1 MDFNYCPSLDSN
13 LLERNDL
20 FFRNCSKPYLHK
32 KINIKMR
39 MLFVLLLSV
48 VLLASCQTDS
58 AKAPAV
64 ETMDAATLSKKIA
77 ETRNQ
82 IYNEKDNKFDS
93 NKAME
98 YIQYCQSFATVAPQ
112 DPEAAKYLFQAAE
125 TARSIKKYNRALAIY
140 DQIYNNFSSYPKAP
154 QAMFLKAFTL
164 DSEMQQYDKAKVLY
178 EEFMA
183 KHPQDEFADDT
194 KFLLENLGK
203 SDEEIIKQFE
213 EQQAKM
219 KEK

>member
-1 MDFNYCPSLDSN
+1 
-13 LLERNDL
+13 
-20 FFRNCSKPYLHK
+20 
-32 KINIKMR
+32 MR
-39 MLFVLLLSV
+39 MLLVLLLSV
-48 VLLASCQTDS
+48 VLLASCQTDG

-64 ETMDAATLSKKIA
+64 ETMDAATLGKKIA

-82 IYNEKDNKFDS
+82 IYNEKENKFDS
-93 NKAME
+93 KKALE
-98 YIQYCQSFATVAPQ
+98 YIEYCQSFATVAPG
-112 DPEAAKYLFQAAE
+112 DPEAPKYLFQAAE
-125 TARSIKKYNRALAIY
+125 TARSIKKYNRALTIY
-140 DQIYNNFSSYPKAP
+140 DQIYKDFSSYPKAP

-164 DSEMQQYDKAKVLY
+164 DSEMQQYDKARALY

-213 EQQAKM
+213 EQQAKA
-219 KEK
+219 KESK

>member
-1 MDFNYCPSLDSN
+1 
-13 LLERNDL
+13 
-20 FFRNCSKPYLHK
+20 
-32 KINIKMR
+32 MR
-39 MLFVLLLSV
+39 ILFVLLLSV

-58 AKAPAV
+58 AKAPSI
-64 ETMDAATLSKKIA
+64 ETMDATTLGKKIE

-93 NKAME
+93 QKAME
-98 YIQYCQSFATVAPQ
+98 YIQYCQSYATKAPK
-112 DPEAAKYLFQAAE
+112 DPNAAKYLFQAAE

-140 DQIYNNFSSYPKAP
+140 DQIYKDFNSYSKAP

-164 DSEMQQYDKAKVLY
+164 DSEMQQFDKAKALY
-178 EEFMA
+178 EEFIA

-219 KEK
+219 KEQ